1 MWPKLDSEEVALNL
15 ASTSAIKEEILT
27 LGDISF
33 HILKKLNDY
42 YPEKLNERYG
52 ISKINNDDIME
63 TFDIIG
69 RKRGALL
76 RGNIV
81 DYDKVYSLIL
91 RDIKDE
97 NIKGITFDR
106 FN

>member
-1 MWPKLDSEEVALNL
+1 MKDMKLVKKNY
-15 ASTSAIKEEILT
+15 IKSIT
-27 LGDISF
+27 D
-33 HILKKLNDY
+33 
-42 YPEKLNERYG
+42 
-52 ISKINNDDIME
+52 KINNDDIME

>member
-1 MWPKLDSEEVALNL
+1 
-15 ASTSAIKEEILT
+15 
-27 LGDISF
+27 
-33 HILKKLNDY
+33 
-42 YPEKLNERYG
+42 
-52 ISKINNDDIME
+52 ME